1 MVSPF
6 FGIVVPFTVF
16 WLGGSERRKWPA
28 ECKLAQRFWRCPRR
42 VRCDFYG
49 SLSQLQ
55 RWLENVLR
63 VSPTRSQG
71 TSRMFY

>member
-28 ECKLAQRFWRCPRR
+28 ECTP
-42 VRCDFYG
+42 G
-49 SLSQLQ
+49 
-55 RWLENVLR
+55 
-63 VSPTRSQG
+63 
-71 TSRMFY
+71 